1 LIFTNLEGM
10 IHYLIIGNNYDVG
23 KYSLILSKSQ
33 FFDRVVTVLVNEKGE
48 FQSDIH
54 DYTNFDA
61 IFLVSQLEKPYQL
74 FFDLIRDRCN
84 FYFSNQPNL
93 SIIELTKLD
102 QLYIESGNL
111 IFPEFKEINHPLVQ
125 EFISIQSNQ
134 LLFRYNKSISGKRE
148 ISSSLFNGLSFLTLL
163 SPMPVKKINVNS
175 LETTNSGRPVIKVRL
190 KMWDSS
196 ICYIVLKI
204 DNKNEHSILLE
215 SKNGNFIFN
224 LAENYLENIH
234 GTRFKSEEV
243 TDDELLQKTVDS
255 FAMDIILNKKP
266 IFSFNHY
273 LLAVNILSKIE
284 NILSNSF

>member
-1 LIFTNLEGM
+1 M
-10 IHYLIIGNNYDVG
+10 IHSLIIGNNFDVE

-33 FFDRVVTVLVNEKGE
+33 FFDRVDTVLVNEKGE
-48 FQSDIH
+48 FPSDMN
-54 DYTNFDA
+54 DFANFDA
-61 IFLVSQLEKPYQL
+61 ILLVSQLEKPYQL
-74 FFDLIRDRCN
+74 FFDLIKDRSN

-93 SIIELTKLD
+93 SITELTNLD

-111 IFPEFKEINHPLVQ
+111 IFPEFKEINHPLIQ

-134 LLFRYNKSISGKRE
+134 LLFRYNKSVSSKRE
-148 ISSSLFNGLSFLTLL
+148 ISPSLFNGLSFLSLL

-175 LETTNSGRPVIKVRL
+175 IETTNSGRPEIKVRL

-196 ICYIVLKI
+196 ICYIIIKI
-204 DNKNEHSILLE
+204 DNRNEHSILLE
-215 SKNGNFIFN
+215 SKNGNFNFN

-243 TDDELLQKTVDS
+243 TDEELLQKTVDS

-273 LLAVNILSKIE
+273 LLSINILSKIE